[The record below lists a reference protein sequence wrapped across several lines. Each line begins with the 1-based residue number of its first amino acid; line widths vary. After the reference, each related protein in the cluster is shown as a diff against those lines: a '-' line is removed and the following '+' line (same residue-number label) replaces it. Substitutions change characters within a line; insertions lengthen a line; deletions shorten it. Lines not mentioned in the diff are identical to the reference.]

1 MTISSEVRKAG
12 PFSGNGSAT
21 SFPFDFKIFSSSDL
35 AVYLT
40 DPSGAESVLGGS
52 DYTAHMNADQESA
65 PGGTVVKTTPLA
77 AGYALTITSKLPYL
91 QPVRLTNQGGFYPEV
106 INTALDRLTV
116 FAQQLDEQVGRA
128 VKIKISD
135 TVTPEQLLDGIKAD
149 TAAAKGAA
157 AAAAG
162 SASAASA
169 SESAA
174 AGHVQTA
181 QAAASNA
188 QQQAQAAHGSA
199 EVARQAIETIVN
211 VGGITPEQAD
221 AKYAP
226 LLNPLFAKRD
236 SDLYGGA
243 IRLQAADNQGF
254 GDLAID
260 YYGANNHVLISAP
273 CKSGGVRHGLYIDM
287 SRAGVDE
294 WPELLPPAGSILIT
308 AANSPPAGYLTANGS
323 AVSRTAYAKL
333 FTNIGT
339 RFGAGDG
346 STTFNLPDLRGE
358 FIRGWDNGR
367 GADPGRALGSWQDS
381 QNRWHGHS
389 GSTNDNGGHSHSVP
403 YTRLKVNNTGT
414 GDVMMVGN
422 INSVATSD
430 AGNHAHNFTTS
441 GEGGNEARPRNV
453 ALMMCIKY

>member
-12 PFSGNGSAT
+12 PFHGNGSAT

-40 DPSGAESVLGGS
+40 DPSGADSVLGGS

-116 FAQQLDEQVGRA
+116 FAQQLNEQVGRA
-128 VKIKISD
+128 VKSKISD
-135 TVTPEQLLDGIKAD
+135 HVTPEQLLDGIKAD

-174 AGHVQTA
+174 SGHVQTA

-199 EVARQAIETIVN
+199 EVARQAIETI
-211 VGGITPEQAD
+211 
-221 AKYAP
+221 
-226 LLNPLFAKRD
+226 
-236 SDLYGGA
+236 
-243 IRLQAADNQGF
+243 
-254 GDLAID
+254 
-260 YYGANNHVLISAP
+260 AN
-273 CKSGGVRHGLYIDM
+273 GGVDHASASDPHGQYQLESGM
-287 SRAGVDE
+287 SSYATLASPNLTGTPTAPTATAG
-294 WPELLPPAGSILIT
+294 T
-308 AANSPPAGYLTANGS
+308 
-323 AVSRTAYAKL
+323 
-333 FTNIGT
+333 
-339 RFGAGDG
+339 
-346 STTFNLPDLRGE
+346 STTQIATTAFVQSEKPYAATQYEMEAGTETAIPESFSLPKKKT
-358 FIRGWDNGR
+358 IRFVSKR
-367 GADPGRALGSWQDS
+367 
-381 QNRWHGHS
+381 
-389 GSTNDNGGHSHSVP
+389 
-403 YTRLKVNNTGT
+403 
-414 GDVMMVGN
+414 
-422 INSVATSD
+422 
-430 AGNHAHNFTTS
+430 
-441 GEGGNEARPRNV
+441 
-453 ALMMCIKY
+453 

>member
-12 PFSGNGSAT
+12 PFRGNGSAT

-116 FAQQLDEQVGRA
+116 FAQQLNEQVGRA
-128 VKIKISD
+128 VKSKISD

-162 SASAASA
+162 SASAALA
-169 SESAA
+169 RESAA

-199 EVARQAIETIVN
+199 ELARRAAETF
-211 VGGITPEQAD
+211 GGITLAQAD

-226 LLNPLFAKRD
+226 LVNPRFTKRD
-236 SDLYGGA
+236 SNWDGGR

-254 GDLAID
+254 GDLTID
-260 YYGANNHVLISAP
+260 YYGANNHTRIFAKR
-273 CKSGGVRHGLYIDM
+273 KSGGEISGVYIDL
-287 SRAGVDE
+287 SRVGVNE
-294 WPELLPPAGSILIT
+294 WQELLPPPGSIFIM
-308 AANSPPAGYLTANGS
+308 AANWPPAGYLRANGA
-323 AVSRTAYAKL
+323 AVSRTTYANL
-333 FTNIGT
+333 FSAIGT
-339 RFGAGDG
+339 TYGAGDG

-367 GADPGRALGSWQDS
+367 GADAGRTLGSNQADAFRS
-381 QNRWHGHS
+381 
-389 GSTNDNGGHSHSVP
+389 HSHAVNSRINGAANDQSVHDV
-403 YTRLKVNNTGT
+403 LKNDGS
-414 GDVMMVGN
+414 VGLQ
-422 INSVATSD
+422 
-430 AGNHAHNFTTS
+430 TTAV
-441 GEGGNEARPRNV
+441 GGSETRPRNV
-453 ALMMCIKY
+453 ALLACIKY